1 MNNLMKES
9 NNSSQIEV
17 KENAEGDLYFQFTD
31 DLLKRM
37 DWKEGDEVKF
47 IEQEEGFIIKKIK
60 YETIELDFT
69 EKELYKY
76 MLIAHENKMSLDE
89 WIESALESM
98 LKDDRVKEWQNKLYD
113 QEGDK

>member
-9 NNSSQIEV
+9 SSNSQIEV
-17 KENAEGDLYFQFTD
+17 KENAEGELYFQLPD
-31 DLLKRM
+31 DLLERM
-37 DWKEGDEVKF
+37 GWKEGDEVKF
-47 IEQEEGFIIKKIK
+47 IEQGEGFIIKKIK

-89 WIESALESM
+89 WIQSALESII
-98 LKDDRVKEWQNKLYD
+98 KDDRVAEWQSKLYD
-113 QEGDK
+113 QEDGK